1 MTAVLN
7 LLGVLENPKNERA
20 LYGVLRSLLFG
31 IPDEDLA
38 QLRLET
44 EADDLW
50 TTLET
55 AYPGSDA
62 TAAPEEPLADA
73 HVCIDRWRRLAGTHP
88 DVSSDSAT
96 PWGTLLSRII
106 DETGYLASVAGDER
120 PRQAAVNIN
129 QFREQLRSWE
139 EAGVKTLAELV
150 SRIEIRR
157 DVEAH
162 AAEATIPEEIDGVQ
176 LRTVHSAKGLEFNI
190 VVVPELGTEFNFQAD
205 VDEAGKVYFEEFDLN
220 GDSRR
225 TSVLGIKAPTREDPF
240 TTDDTLV
247 RRVTRDRMKG
257 HERAELKR
265 LLYVAMTRARDHV
278 LLSGLHELEESDDG
292 GVVLSDPRDGS
303 DAHCWRDWLQPVF
316 LERDE
321 DAGEG
326 DLLAELADSGV
337 VEAELSD
344 SEYRVVR
351 PDPPVEDWRDER
363 ERETPSFAVDVPSVE
378 QRYPPTVVTASD
390 YADLVADGD
399 TEHYGPE
406 GDADI
411 TPATDTDALESSSER
426 RQGLRANTL
435 GNIVHRICERRPA
448 RDRWAAYAQDV
459 SARKG
464 ESLTADDRERITTCA
479 ERAIDY
485 VDEYEASRTVTS
497 THDELSVV
505 ARFDDARIEGD
516 IDHLVVTPDAFHVI
530 DYKTNDL
537 RNRGLGDL
545 IAYYRAQ
552 LRSYAVAL
560 HQSDPD
566 RTIHLVLYFTDGPE
580 ARTERFEPS
589 ELDDLSEGI
598 DAEVT
603 RLAQ

>member
-1 MTAVLN
+1 
-7 LLGVLENPKNERA
+7 
-20 LYGVLRSLLFG
+20 LYGVLRSPLFG
-31 IPDEDLA
+31 IPDDDLA

-44 EADDLW
+44 EAENLW

-55 AYPGSDA
+55 AYPGSEA
-62 TAAPEEPLADA
+62 TAVPEEPLADA
-73 HVCIDRWRRLAGTHP
+73 RACIDRWRRLAGTHP
-88 DVSSDSAT
+88 EVSPESAT
-96 PWGTLLSRII
+96 LWGTLLSRII

-120 PRQAAVNIN
+120 PRQAAVNVN

-139 EAGVKTLAELV
+139 EAGVKTPAELV
-150 SRIEIRR
+150 SRIETRR

-162 AAEATIPEEIDGVQ
+162 AAEATIPEEIEGVQ

-190 VVVPELGTEFNFQAD
+190 VVVPELGTEFNFQTD
-205 VDEAGKVYFEEFDLN
+205 VDEDGKVYFEEFDLN
-220 GDSRR
+220 DNSRR
-225 TSVLGIKAPTREDPF
+225 TSVLGIKAPTPDDPF

-247 RRVTRDRMKG
+247 RRVMRDRMKR

-265 LLYVAMTRARDHV
+265 LLYVAMTRARDHI
-278 LLSGLHELEESDDG
+278 LLSGLHELEESNDS
-292 GVVLSDPRDGS
+292 GVVLPDARDG
-303 DAHCWRDWLQPVF
+303 AEANCWRDWLQPVL

-337 VEAELSD
+337 VETELSD
-344 SEYRVVR
+344 SEYRVVC
-351 PDPPVEDWRDER
+351 PDPPVKDWRDER
-363 ERETPSFAVDVPSVE
+363 GRETPSFAVDVPSVE

-411 TPATDTDALESSSER
+411 TPATDTDALESASER
-426 RQGLRANTL
+426 SQGLRANTL

-459 SARKG
+459 ATRKG
-464 ESLTADDRERITTCA
+464 ESLTADDRERITTYA

-485 VDEYEASRTVTS
+485 VDEYEAARTVTS

-505 ARFDDARIEGD
+505 ARFDGARVEGD

-537 RNRGLGDL
+537 RTRDLDGLV
-545 IAYYRAQ
+545 AYYRAQ
-552 LRSYAVAL
+552 LRAYAVAL
-560 HQSDPD
+560 HQSDPN
-566 RTIHLVLYFTDGPE
+566 RTVHLVLYFTDAPE
-580 ARTERFEPS
+580 ARTERFDPAD
-589 ELDDLSEGI
+589 LDNLGERI
-598 DAEVT
+598 DAEI
-603 RLAQ
+603 AQLEE